1 MKPELSS
8 LIKKTIEN
16 RLYLITKLLRMS
28 IPHIYIASGG
38 KGLAGENVVKS
49 ILVQFPDFKV
59 PTSIVSD
66 LHTEE
71 RAQAVVLKAKENNGI
86 IVHTMVNKRMRSY
99 LTSLCNEHGVVNFDL
114 MGQLSDYLTDALGAE
129 PVQVPGLFR
138 KMNQD
143 YFDRVAAIEFSL
155 STDDGMNVRKLSQ
168 ADIILTGISRTGK
181 TPLSVY
187 LAMFGWKVANVSLV
201 KDIPP
206 PEELFRVDDRRV
218 FGLTVDP
225 DSLLAQRK
233 RRVTQ
238 MGNFNSES
246 YLNLTTINDE
256 LYMADK
262 IFRKGHFT
270 VIDVTNKP
278 VETLANEIVHMLQER
293 FEIDERK
300 KFQGG

>member
-1 MKPELSS
+1 
-8 LIKKTIEN
+8 
-16 RLYLITKLLRMS
+16 MS
-28 IPHIYIASGG
+28 IPHIYIVSGG

-49 ILVQFPDFKV
+49 LLVQFPDFKV
-59 PTSIVSD
+59 PTSIESD
-66 LHTEE
+66 LHSEE
-71 RAQAVVLKAKENNGI
+71 RALAVVLKAKKNHGI
-86 IVHTMVNKRMRSY
+86 IVHTMVNKSIRTI
-99 LTSLCNEHGVVNFDL
+99 LTSLCEEHNVVNFDL
-114 MGQLSDYLTDALGAE
+114 MGHISDYLTEALGAE

-138 KMNQD
+138 KMHQD

-181 TPLSVY
+181 TPLSIY

-206 PEELFRVDDRRV
+206 PEELFNVDEKRV
-218 FGLTVDP
+218 FGLTI
-225 DSLLAQRK
+225 DSTNLLAQRK

-238 MGNFNSES
+238 MGNFNSNS
-246 YLNLTTINDE
+246 YLKIDNINEE
-256 LYMADK
+256 LEMAEK
-262 IFRKGHFT
+262 VFRRGRFT

-278 VETLANEIVHMLQER
+278 VETSANEIVHLLQER

-300 KFQGG
+300 KIQGR